1 MGLGRVQ
8 LRRRRR
14 RGRDWRHSPPA
25 ATMGS
30 ITAPPPCRDPREC
43 WKLFS
48 PPEFRVYCQGRAQ
61 DGKRG
66 PERKGDARVGG
77 RRGCEV
83 LAMAAN
89 ALSFL
94 VGIVLPLGGALW
106 LVLH

>member
-1 MGLGRVQ
+1 VSRRTSGVGRFHEGV
-8 LRRRRR
+8 
-14 RGRDWRHSPPA
+14 
-25 ATMGS
+25 
-30 ITAPPPCRDPREC
+30 E
-43 WKLFS
+43 KLFS

-66 PERKGDARVGG
+66 PERKGGCASWWVK
-77 RRGCEV
+77 GCEV

>member
-1 MGLGRVQ
+1 MPRPPSE
-8 LRRRRR
+8 R
-14 RGRDWRHSPPA
+14 RGDRAGRAH
-25 ATMGS
+25 GS
-30 ITAPPPCRDPREC
+30 GVRGTSGAGRIHDSVEKA
-43 WKLFS
+43 FS
-48 PPEFRVYCQGRAQ
+48 PAEFRVYCQGRAQ

-89 ALSFL
+89 ALSFV

-106 LVLH
+106 L